1 MHPGQP
7 CLFLL
12 IIINNKQSQSK
23 TKSLTQIPSD
33 HPSSINM
40 QLKNILAVFAA
51 INLVTAAPTPDEDDL
66 EFIDGPEG
74 SADEFD
80 IVKRGQA
87 TFYCKGAVVNSKD
100 KGGVAGTKCGL
111 SLASISPGQLQYVIL
126 HHSSLQCKEATN
138 TLGPP
143 EIWQVGFLHRL
154 QLDASAWLREPSDA
168 LLLC

>member
-1 MHPGQP
+1 
-7 CLFLL
+7 
-12 IIINNKQSQSK
+12 
-23 TKSLTQIPSD
+23 
-33 HPSSINM
+33 M

-51 INLVTAAPTPDEDDL
+51 LNLVTAVPTPDEDDL

-100 KGGVAGTKCGL
+100 KGGVAGTKCGP
-111 SLASISPGQLQYVIL
+111 SCKCSCATVASISPGQLQYVIF

-138 TLGPP
+138 NWDHQKSGKWDSY
-143 EIWQVGFLHRL
+143 IVC
-154 QLDASAWLREPSDA
+154 S
-168 LLLC
+168 

>member
-1 MHPGQP
+1 
-7 CLFLL
+7 
-12 IIINNKQSQSK
+12 
-23 TKSLTQIPSD
+23 
-33 HPSSINM
+33 M

-51 INLVTAAPTPDEDDL
+51 LNLVTAAPTPDEDDL

-111 SLASISPGQLQYVIL
+111 SYDYG
-126 HHSSLQCKEATN
+126 CTN
-138 TLGPP
+138 LVCYSGKY
-143 EIWQVGFLHRL
+143 I
-154 QLDASAWLREPSDA
+154 AWPAPKYGKWDSYIV
-168 LLLC
+168 CS